1 MPSLFAFLHFFAAFV
16 LFAALAA
23 ELVLAS
29 GAPDHSRAVR
39 LLRVDMVFG
48 IAAGVALAAGVVRV
62 LFLEKGAAY
71 YFHNGFFMAKML
83 LFALVGLLSIYPTR
97 EFLSWRKAIA
107 RGEAP
112 AVDAVVMRRLRTVLH
127 VEATLVVLL
136 ILCASLMAHGVGVFA
151 P

>member
-23 ELVLAS
+23 QIVLAR
-29 GAPDHSRAVR
+29 GAPDHSHATR
-39 LLRVDMVFG
+39 LLRVDMVLA
-48 IAAGVALAAGVVRV
+48 ISALVVLAAGVVRV

-71 YFHNGFFMAKML
+71 YLHNGFFIAKML

-97 EFLSWRKAIA
+97 EFLSWRRAIA
-107 RGEAP
+107 RGDTP
-112 AVDAVVMRRLRTVLH
+112 SVDAVVMRRLRTVLH

-136 ILCASLMAHGVGVFA
+136 ILCASLMAHGVGVFGS
-151 P
+151 